1 MLALQRSAADVL
13 SYARSCDA
21 GRSAPLSSSPQAVF
35 VGTRRVTVRPFWPVI
50 TIFETAGAPQRS
62 RVLTM

>member
-1 MLALQRSAADVL
+1 MLALQRPAADGL
-13 SYARSCDA
+13 SYA
-21 GRSAPLSSSPQAVF
+21 PLLRCRALCAAFPFPQAVF